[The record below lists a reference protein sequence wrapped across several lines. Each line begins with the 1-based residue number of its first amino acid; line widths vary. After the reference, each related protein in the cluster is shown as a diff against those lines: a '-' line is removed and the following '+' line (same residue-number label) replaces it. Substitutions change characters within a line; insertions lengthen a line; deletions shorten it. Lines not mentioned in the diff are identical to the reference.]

1 MFRSSKITDR
11 NDWVELW
18 EADVKSVLATMF
30 RNLADD
36 LTCGYDPCGLS
47 IQRERAEINAYSDWI
62 DKCFETFKTMTQDE
76 QKNWC
81 FWDLKKR
88 GAIS

>member
-1 MFRSSKITDR
+1 MFGRSKISDR

-36 LTCGYDPCGLS
+36 LTCGYDPCGL
-47 IQRERAEINAYSDWI
+47 
-62 DKCFETFKTMTQDE
+62 
-76 QKNWC
+76 
-81 FWDLKKR
+81 
-88 GAIS
+88 